1 MRRWQQAFLRR
12 AFLVVMA
19 LGCALMAWASL
30 DYADLELLPPFAI
43 ERLPVR
49 FEELWLASLRV
60 HVASALLSFPLCLVL
75 MTRWLQRR
83 RLLHRWLGRATGVLL
98 LVAVVPSGVVL
109 AFEAK
114 GGAVVTAGFLLSA
127 AIVVAGT
134 WQGVLAA
141 RRSDLVGHAHAMR
154 HVVAQMSV
162 AVTSRLLLVGL
173 DVIGVEPEL
182 AYVVGLWG
190 PVLAS
195 AAVAEWG
202 LRRWKLVV
210 PKPLHIFERNPS

>member
-19 LGCALMAWASL
+19 LGCVLMAWASL

-49 FEELWLASLRV
+49 FEDLWLASLRV

-141 RRSDLVGHAHAMR
+141 RRSDLVAHAHAMR